1 MFGAHSS
8 DSNLRFDPFLVA
20 YHLYQMYLA
29 KDALRKKKEG
39 SPAESDFREPQ
50 DDEMQHEINRVAST
64 LIRLMEVLH

>member
-1 MFGAHSS
+1 
-8 DSNLRFDPFLVA
+8 
-20 YHLYQMYLA
+20 MYLA